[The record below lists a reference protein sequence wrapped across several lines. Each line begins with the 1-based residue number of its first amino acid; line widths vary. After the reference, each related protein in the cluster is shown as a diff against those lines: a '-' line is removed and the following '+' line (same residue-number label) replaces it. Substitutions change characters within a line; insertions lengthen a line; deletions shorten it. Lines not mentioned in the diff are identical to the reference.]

1 MKDYDDGHQFTRK
14 TPIPED
20 KFLDLV
26 DVVFITT
33 WYTFNSQF
41 YQRTDG
47 VVMGGPPSSTAAEIY
62 TGS

>member
-14 TPIPED
+14 MLIPED

-33 WYTFNSQF
+33 CYTFNSQF

-47 VVMGGPPSSTAAEIY
+47 VAMGGPPSLTAAEIY
-62 TGS
+62 AGS